1 MILAMQ
7 LSRPVLA
14 AVVGLILS
22 ASAAASDIVLNFRDT
37 DIRSVIESVA
47 EITGQSFVL
56 DPRVQGKISV
66 ISPEPVRQED
76 LMEVLQAALQVQG
89 YQAVDDGLTI
99 RIVPFSAA
107 FRMPGA
113 GGGSDMLTEVIKL
126 RHARATDVA
135 TLIKSMLSNGALVRG
150 YDDGNYLVITDTG
163 AQIARLRGVLREL
176 DNARDNEVEVV
187 QLTHIESGEAIY
199 LAGKMQHLQDKGLS
213 LVEDRLNN
221 RIVLSGNRELRSDLR
236 QFLQSVDRPSASI
249 EQIDVVPLA
258 YADALNVKT
267 MLEEIMKSPRF
278 GAGPAGEGGESR
290 QSGAYSI
297 QADLATNSL
306 LISAP
311 PAMTAQLRKAI
322 ERLDQPR
329 QQVLIEA
336 VLAEISQ
343 DLAERISGQMALLGR
358 DSGGALVRFDNLIP
372 ALLGIKRES
381 DEDELEGEDLANAI
395 SQIPGGLTGVAAG
408 TWNNGEN
415 GVAILI
421 QALKS
426 DANTNILSTPSVVT
440 LNNEEAMITVGQEV
454 PFITGSYT
462 STNNDVGN
470 PFQTIERQEVGVKLK
485 VLPRINEQ
493 GTVQMHIEQEASNL
507 LATAAQAGTADV
519 ITAKRAIV
527 TNVAVPDRE
536 FLVLGGLIDESSSR
550 DHSKVPFLGDIPGL
564 GALFRSKGK
573 RGQNRVLMMFIR
585 PTIIGSPAV
594 AQSVFRNRYE
604 HLRQRD
610 IESQRELDPATVR
623 AMPEDPSQLLR
634 GAE

>member
-1 MILAMQ
+1 MRA
-7 LSRPVLA
+7 S
-14 AVVGLILS
+14 GLVLS
-22 ASAAASDIVLNFRDT
+22 AIAGVALSAAATASEIMLNFRDT

-66 ISPEPVRQED
+66 ISPDPVRRED
-76 LMEVLQAALQVQG
+76 LMGVLHAALQVQG

-113 GGGSDMLTEVIKL
+113 GGGGEMLTRVIKL
-126 RHARATDVA
+126 RHARATEVA
-135 TLIKSMLSNGALVRG
+135 SLIKSMLSNGALVRG

-163 AQIARLRGVLREL
+163 AQIERLRAVLREL

-187 QLTHIESGEAIY
+187 QLSYIESGEALF

-236 QFLQSVDRPSASI
+236 QFLQSVDRPGAEI
-249 EQIDVVPLA
+249 QQIAVVPLSN
-258 YADALNVKT
+258 ADAVNVKT
-267 MLEEIMKSPRF
+267 LLEEIIKSPRF
-278 GAGPAGEGGESR
+278 GAGASGDGGESTQGR
-290 QSGAYSI
+290 GYSI
-297 QADLATNSL
+297 QADSATNSL

-311 PAMTAQLRKAI
+311 PGMTAQLRSAV

-329 QQVLIEA
+329 EQVLIEA
-336 VLAEISQ
+336 VLAEVSQ
-343 DLAERISGQMALLGR
+343 DLAQRISGQVALLGR
-358 DSGGALVRFDNLIP
+358 NTGGALVRFDNLIP
-372 ALLGIKRES
+372 ALLGIEVERDADDLDGE
-381 DEDELEGEDLANAI
+381 ELENALNEL
-395 SQIPGGLTGVAAG
+395 PGGLTGAAG
-408 TWNNGEN
+408 ENWNGGDN

-462 STNNDVGN
+462 SANNDVGN

-485 VLPRINEQ
+485 VVPRINEE
-493 GTVQMHIEQEASNL
+493 GTVQMKIEQEASNL

-527 TNVAVPDRE
+527 TSVSVPDRE

-550 DHSKVPFLGDIPGL
+550 DRSKVPLLGDVPGL
-564 GALFRSKGK
+564 GAMFRSKGK

-585 PTIIGSPAV
+585 PTIISSPAV
-594 AQSVFRNRYE
+594 AKSVFRERYE
-604 HLRQRD
+604 HLRRRD
-610 IESQRELDPATVR
+610 LESQLEVDPRSVR
-623 AMPEDPSQLLR
+623 PMPEDPSQLLQGER
-634 GAE
+634 